1 MQVAMLRPLSI
12 KEYVARIDLSGVDL
26 PLAPQT
32 D

>member
-1 MQVAMLRPLSI
+1 MLVAMLRPLSI
-12 KEYVARIDLSGVDL
+12 KGYVARIDLSGVDL